1 MGKSLHTAHL
11 VIDRHSILP
20 GKLKPIA
27 LPPQWLALLVLGLQA
42 SLSLWAGTL
51 TISDDV
57 EEVLQFSIAPS
68 SMVSASNNEWIVGLE
83 QREKSALRA
92 AKVLK
97 SGEVVPFPTP
107 EMSSANADSDLT
119 LDAIEAVKIA
129 TDGIV
134 WLLDNGRRSESLPKL
149 VGWDATRN
157 TLHRVIYLTPPAVL
171 PGSFCTSLALDPS
184 APVAYIADP
193 ANGKD
198 AAIII
203 VHLQS
208 GLCRRVLHG
217 ATCVRP
223 EPSIPLNEAIT
234 SGRGTRLI
242 DGTPAMLHCGVSALA
257 IDRKGDWLYYTGLQS
272 ASVHRLPGNLLRK
285 TGVSTEDLLKASELF
300 AAKPP
305 SLGLAID
312 SKNNLYLGD
321 LGSRAI
327 GFIDGKDRSYR
338 PLVADV
344 RLVWPDGLTFGQDGK
359 LYFYSPNRPPAP
371 SPAGAVPF
379 GKPSFSLFRTRTPAS
394 GRAGD

>member
-1 MGKSLHTAHL
+1 MVAGWAISLN
-11 VIDRHSILP
+11 
-20 GKLKPIA
+20 
-27 LPPQWLALLVLGLQA
+27 
-42 SLSLWAGTL
+42 LWAGTL
-51 TISDDV
+51 TINEEV

-68 SMVSASNNEWIVGLE
+68 AMTSASSNEWIVGLD
-83 QREKSALRA
+83 QLEKPALRS
-92 AKVLK
+92 AKLLK
-97 SGEVVPFPTP
+97 SGEVVPFPTS
-107 EMSSANADSDLT
+107 EMSHADPTASLM
-119 LDAIEAVKIA
+119 LDAVEAVKIA

-149 VGWDATRN
+149 VGWDTAKDA
-157 TLHRVIYLTPPAVL
+157 LHRVIHLPPPAVL
-171 PGSFCTSLALDPS
+171 PGSFCAGLALDPT
-184 APVAYIADP
+184 APLAYVADP

-203 VHLQS
+203 VHLQT
-208 GLCRRVLHG
+208 GLCRRVMQG
-217 ATCVRP
+217 TPCVRP
-223 EPSIPLNEAIT
+223 EPSVPLSDAIT

-242 DGTPAMLHCGVSALA
+242 DGTPALLHCGVNALA
-257 IDRKGDWLYYTGLQS
+257 MDRKGDWLYYTGLQS
-272 ASVHRLPGNLLRK
+272 ASVHRLPGRLLRK
-285 TGVSTEDLLKASELF
+285 ANVSSDELLEASELY

-327 GFIDGKDRSYR
+327 GLIDGKDRSYR

-359 LYFYSPNRPPAP
+359 LYFYSPNRAPAP
-371 SPAGAVPF
+371 TTPGAVRY

-394 GRAGD
+394 GRPGD